1 MGGDYAS
8 ARDIRAMFY
17 CLHAPKHPF
26 GSRKGNA
33 IERGLTEGGRRNMLL
48 RKMEGEGRVG
58 WERTNGCFQLL
69 SLWCA
74 CSNREP

>member
-1 MGGDYAS
+1 MGGVYAS

-33 IERGLTEGGRRNMLL
+33 IEIGLTEGGRKKYVAGMERKVDGKGQRVVCLL
-48 RKMEGEGRVG
+48 
-58 WERTNGCFQLL
+58 L
-69 SLWCA
+69 
-74 CSNREP
+74 